1 MAHEPSHETAINQPM
16 SQQKTMGEVQKS
28 LNEWAQIFNIPY
40 GTFKSWA
47 AETNKR
53 SPFHESDA
61 RFIAAYGAGKALK
74 ARGNTKA
81 AGQKNYTNIM
91 EILNND

>member
-1 MAHEPSHETAINQPM
+1 
-16 SQQKTMGEVQKS
+16 MGEVQKS
-28 LNEWAQIFNIPY
+28 LNEWAQFFNISY
-40 GTFKSWA
+40 GTFKNWA
-47 AETNKR
+47 SESEKR
-53 SPFHESDA
+53 SPFYECDA
-61 RFIAAYGAGKALK
+61 RLIAAYGAGKALK